1 MHIPTVNTFTKKTKK
16 KTKKTQQ
23 PKFKRKVG
31 VIMFTRFLL
40 MPAAAATMLLL
51 GSRAGLIPVSTSYIL
66 KTKCISCVCIV
77 YIYMCG
83 SAKLSSA
90 LVLNDKRATSVNTC

>member
-1 MHIPTVNTFTKKTKK
+1 MK
-16 KTKKTQQ
+16 QQ

-51 GSRAGLIPVSTSYIL
+51 GSRAGLIPVSLVHHDNSEHMKCSNCTVGTVAAQIL
-66 KTKCISCVCIV
+66 ITELLNALAFGHV
-77 YIYMCG
+77 
-83 SAKLSSA
+83 KLESTESSRNFQ
-90 LVLNDKRATSVNTC
+90 LR